1 MAKTQKQLQ
10 SEQTRQQ
17 IISAATLLFVQ
28 KGFFGTSIS
37 DLAKATNLTK
47 GAFYHHFESKDAL
60 FFAVMKSMRQ
70 TWNAEVARNVFTS
83 KDALTRLTAVIE
95 NHTRML
101 GENEQFCLL
110 LNGLVME
117 MDGINPEFMIALE
130 GIYTDLATFIENI
143 IRKGQK
149 AGQIRD
155 DLNARLIA
163 MNMIGMLRG
172 IGCSPI
178 FKRMGFDSNEM
189 AKVLNQILLDGLH
202 P

>member
-10 SEQTRQQ
+10 SEQTRQL
-17 IISAATLLFVQ
+17 IISAATQLFVQ

-37 DLAKATNLTK
+37 DLAKATKLTK

-60 FFAVMKSMRQ
+60 FFAVIKSMRE
-70 TWNAEVARNVFTS
+70 TWNAEVARHVFAN
-83 KDALTRLTAVIE
+83 KDPLSRLTSIIE

-101 GENEQFCLL
+101 GENENFCLL

-117 MDGINPEFMIALE
+117 MDGVNPEFMIALE
-130 GIYTDLATFIENI
+130 EVYTDLATFIESI
-143 IRKGQK
+143 VRKGK
-149 AGQIRD
+149 ISGQIRS
-155 DLNARLIA
+155 DLNAQLVA

-178 FKRMGFDSNEM
+178 FKQMGFDANEI
-189 AKVLNQILLDGLH
+189 AKVLNQILLKGLH
-202 P
+202 A